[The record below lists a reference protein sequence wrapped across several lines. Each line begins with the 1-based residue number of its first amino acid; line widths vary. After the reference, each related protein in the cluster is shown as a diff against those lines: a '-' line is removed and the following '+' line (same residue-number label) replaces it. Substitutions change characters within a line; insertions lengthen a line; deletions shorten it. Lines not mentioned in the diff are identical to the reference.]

1 MIMMLAAS
9 VIKVVDRVDGRKTRR
24 GVVPS
29 MMRMLTKKSMIKIIV
44 ALIIDNF
51 DNFDYFDFQLLLGW
65 VWVAREQILR
75 RAR

>member
-1 MIMMLAAS
+1 
-9 VIKVVDRVDGRKTRR
+9 
-24 GVVPS
+24 

-51 DNFDYFDFQLLLGW
+51 DNFDFQLLLGW